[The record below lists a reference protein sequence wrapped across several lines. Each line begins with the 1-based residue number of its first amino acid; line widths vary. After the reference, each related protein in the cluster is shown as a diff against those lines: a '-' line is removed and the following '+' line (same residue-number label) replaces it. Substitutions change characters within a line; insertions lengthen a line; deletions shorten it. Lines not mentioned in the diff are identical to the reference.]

1 MRALYMAVDLEK
13 NELPLFVST
22 SATEVADWAGVPV
35 VNVLSAISHA
45 ETRGT
50 RSRFVRIRLDDDD
63 EVFREEDEHT
73 VKGFELIGEYIGVT
87 KTTVRSHRDELPLT
101 RIGNR
106 WQAEKDDLDAWMK
119 DPPEWYAKIMRRKRD
134 EIDRR

>member
-22 SATEVADWAGVPV
+22 SATEVANWAGVPA

-50 RSRFVRIRLDDDD
+50 RSRFVRIRFEDDDD
-63 EVFREEDEHT
+63 LFTEEDALT
-73 VKGFELIGEYIGVT
+73 LKGFKEVGKYIGVT
-87 KTTVRSHRDELPLT
+87 NTTVRRHKDDMPMKLV
-101 RIGNR
+101 GNNR
-106 WQAEKDDLDAWMK
+106 WVANKDDLDEWMK
-119 DPPEWYAKIMRRKRD
+119 QPPEWYARIMRRKR
-134 EIDRR
+134 

>member
-35 VNVLSAISHA
+35 GNVLSAITHSEA
-45 ETRGT
+45 RGT
-50 RSRFVRIRLDDDD
+50 RSRFVRIRLEDDD
-63 EVFREEDEHT
+63 EVFRIEDEHT

-106 WQAEKDDLDAWMK
+106 WQAERADLDAWMK
-119 DPPEWYAKIMRRKRD
+119 RPPEWYQRIMRRKK
-134 EIDRR
+134 

>member
-22 SATEVADWAGVPV
+22 SATEVANWAGVPV
-35 VNVLSAISHA
+35 GNVLSAITHS
-45 ETRGT
+45 EERGT
-50 RSRFVRIRLDDDD
+50 RSRFVRIRLEDDD
-63 EVFREEDEHT
+63 EVFRIEDEHT

-106 WQAEKDDLDAWMK
+106 WQAERADLDAWMK
-119 DPPEWYAKIMRRKRD
+119 QPPEWYQRIMRRKK
-134 EIDRR
+134 

>member
-22 SATEVADWAGVPV
+22 SATEVANWAGVPV
-35 VNVLSAISHA
+35 VNVLSAISHS

-50 RSRFVRIRLDDDD
+50 RSRFVRIRFEDDD
-63 EVFREEDEHT
+63 EVFRIEDEHT

-87 KTTVRSHRDELPLT
+87 KTTVRSHRGELPLT

-106 WQAEKDDLDAWMK
+106 WQAERADLDEWMK
-119 DPPEWYAKIMRRKRD
+119 QPPEWYARIMRRKR
-134 EIDRR
+134 

>member
-22 SATEVADWAGVPV
+22 SATEVANWAGVPV

-50 RSRFVRIRLDDDD
+50 RSRFVRIRLEDDD
-63 EVFREEDEHT
+63 EVFRIEDEHT
-73 VKGFELIGEYIGVT
+73 VKGFKPIGDYIGT
-87 KTTVRSHRDELPLT
+87 TQTTVRNHRDEMPLK

-106 WQAEKDDLDAWMK
+106 WQADKADLDEWMK
-119 DPPEWYAKIMRRKRD
+119 QPPEWYAKIMRRKK
-134 EIDRR
+134 

>member
-22 SATEVADWAGVPV
+22 SATEVANWAGVPV
-35 VNVLSAISHA
+35 GNVLSAISHA

-50 RSRFVRIRLDDDD
+50 RSRFVRIRLEDDDD
-63 EVFREEDEHT
+63 VFKEEDEHT
-73 VKGFELIGEYIGVT
+73 VKGFKPIGEYIGT
-87 KTTVRSHRDELPLT
+87 TQTTVRNHRDEMPLK

-106 WQAEKDDLDAWMK
+106 WQADKADLDEWMK
-119 DPPEWYAKIMRRKRD
+119 QPPEWYARIMRRKR
-134 EIDRR
+134 

>member
-22 SATEVADWAGVPV
+22 SATEVANWAGVPA

-50 RSRFVRIRLDDDD
+50 RSRFVRIRFEDDDD
-63 EVFREEDEHT
+63 LFAEEDAL
-73 VKGFELIGEYIGVT
+73 VLKGFKEVGKYIGVT
-87 KTTVRSHRDELPLT
+87 NTTVRNHRDEMPLK

-106 WQAEKDDLDAWMK
+106 WQADKADLDEWMK
-119 DPPEWYAKIMRRKRD
+119 QPPEWYARIMRRKK
-134 EIDRR
+134 

>member
-22 SATEVADWAGVPV
+22 SATEVAGWAGVPV

-50 RSRFVRIRLDDDD
+50 RCRFVRIRLEDDD
-63 EVFREEDEHT
+63 EVFRIEDEHT
-73 VKGFELIGEYIGVT
+73 VKGFKPIAEYIGVT
-87 KTTVRSHRDELPLT
+87 HTTVRAHRDEMPLM

-106 WQAEKDDLDAWMK
+106 WQAEKDDLDVWMK
-119 DPPEWYAKIMRRKRD
+119 DPPEWYAKLKERRD
-134 EIDRR
+134 

>member
-1 MRALYMAVDLEK
+1 MRTLYMAVDK
-13 NELPLFVST
+13 NEKDLPLFVST
-22 SATEVADWAGVPV
+22 SATEVANWAGVSI
-35 VNVLSAISHA
+35 VNMMSAISHA

-50 RSRFVRIRLDDDD
+50 RSRFVRIRLEDDD
-63 EVFREEDEHT
+63 EVFRIEDEYT

-106 WQAEKDDLDAWMK
+106 WQAERADLDEWMK
-119 DPPEWYAKIMRRKRD
+119 QPPEWYAKIMRRKK
-134 EIDRR
+134 

>member
-22 SATEVADWAGVPV
+22 SATEVANWAGVPV

-50 RSRFVRIRLDDDD
+50 RSRFVRIRLEDDD
-63 EVFREEDEHT
+63 EVFKEEDEHT
-73 VKGFELIGEYIGVT
+73 VKGFKPIAEYIGVT
-87 KTTVRSHRDELPLT
+87 HTTVRSHRDEMPLK
-101 RIGNR
+101 RISNR
-106 WQAEKDDLDAWMK
+106 WQAERADLDAWMK
-119 DPPEWYAKIMRRKRD
+119 EPPEWYQRIMRRKK
-134 EIDRR
+134 

>member
-1 MRALYMAVDLEK
+1 MRALYMAVDLER

-22 SATEVADWAGVPV
+22 SATEVANWAGVPV
-35 VNVLSAISHA
+35 GNVLSAITHSEA
-45 ETRGT
+45 RGT
-50 RSRFVRIRLDDDD
+50 RSRFVRIRLEDDD
-63 EVFREEDEHT
+63 EVFRIEDEHT

-106 WQAEKDDLDAWMK
+106 WQAERADLDAWMK
-119 DPPEWYAKIMRRKRD
+119 QPPEWYQRIMRRKK
-134 EIDRR
+134 

>member
-22 SATEVADWAGVPV
+22 SATEVANWAGVPV
-35 VNVLSAISHA
+35 GNVLSAITHSEA
-45 ETRGT
+45 RGT
-50 RSRFVRIRLDDDD
+50 RSRFVRIRLEDDD

-106 WQAEKDDLDAWMK
+106 WQAERADLDAWMK
-119 DPPEWYAKIMRRKRD
+119 EPPEWYSRIMRRKK
-134 EIDRR
+134 